1 MQREMK
7 RIRLITFVLLAM
19 VGSVSLRAQ
28 QRSIYSQYMFNGL
41 TINPAHSA
49 TDIAS
54 NLSIHHRQQWLGMS
68 DAPQTSTLS
77 FYTPTG
83 FSTLSIGA
91 IASYDKIG
99 VNSQAGGTISAAVKI
114 QLSPTMF
121 LGAGLNIGAD
131 YGHSDLPS
139 LPTTHDPMFE
149 KAERDLNGVVG
160 AGLMLYSSNFYL
172 GVSAPQLQNIS
183 IQEEKSD
190 LREES
195 MFLRHFYVSGG
206 YLWDVSQ
213 DFKLKPHFLLRFPEK
228 SQMQYD
234 INLSAYLFNRLWVG
248 ASWRSEESINLLFK
262 YEFSPKFELACS
274 YDILTGASSKVAYG
288 SLEVMLS
295 YRFMVQRQH
304 VVPVRGWF

>member
-1 MQREMK
+1 MK
-7 RIRLITFVLLAM
+7 RIRLITFVLLA
-19 VGSVSLRAQ
+19 VISTVSLRAQ

-41 TINPAHSA
+41 TINPAYSA

-54 NLSIHHRQQWLGMS
+54 NLSLHHRQQWLGLT
-68 DAPQTSTLS
+68 DAPRTSTLS

-99 VNSQAGGTISAAVKI
+99 VNSQTGGAVSAAVKI
-114 QLSPTMF
+114 QLSPTLF

-139 LPTTHDPMFE
+139 LPTSYDPMFE
-149 KAERDLNGVVG
+149 KVEKDINGVVG
-160 AGLMLYSSNFYL
+160 AGLILYSSNFYL
-172 GVSAPQLQNIS
+172 GVSAPQLQNITLK
-183 IQEEKSD
+183 EEKSD
-190 LREES
+190 LRDES

-206 YLWDVSQ
+206 YLWEASQ

-228 SQMQYD
+228 SKMQYD
-234 INLSAYLFNRLWVG
+234 INLSAYFFNRFWVG
-248 ASWRSEESINLLFK
+248 ASWRSEESINVLFK
-262 YEFSPKFELACS
+262 YEFSPKLEFACS
-274 YDILTGASSKVAYG
+274 YDILTGASGKVANG
-288 SLEVMLS
+288 SLEFMLS